1 MGIFSMFRV
10 LMILIPLIGA
20 GGGLY
25 YIKNLQSTLDEYRVA
40 NLALNEAVS
49 AKESEIARI
58 NENVVE
64 LREITDSVIEE
75 KRALAAEVDNLRT
88 KFSKHD
94 LGYLAEAKPGLVE
107 KIINRAIKN
116 DVEDVLKEI
125 MDD

>member
-1 MGIFSMFRV
+1 MMGIFSMFRV

-40 NLALNEAVS
+40 NLTLNE
-49 AKESEIARI
+49 
-58 NENVVE
+58 
-64 LREITDSVIEE
+64 
-75 KRALAAEVDNLRT
+75 AEVDNLRT

>member
-1 MGIFSMFRV
+1 
-10 LMILIPLIGA
+10 MILIPLIGA

-25 YIKNLQSTLDEYRVA
+25 YIKNLQSTLDEYRVV
-40 NLALNEAVS
+40 NLTLNAAVS

-64 LREITDSVIEE
+64 LRGIADSVIEE
-75 KRALAAEVDNLRT
+75 KKVLAAEVDSLRI

-107 KIINRAIKN
+107 KIINRAVKN
-116 DVEDVLKEI
+116 DVAAVLREI